1 MGENVKSD
9 DMKVKVDVLYLGTG
23 LSSENMRGIKIDDKK
38 VYELREIKIRRQ
50 LEVYRDDY
58 KVFEYK
64 RSIRSRL
71 YGLGAIKCHDCI
83 VGGFGN
89 IRRQ

>member
-38 VYELREIKIRRQ
+38 VYELREIKIRRR
-50 LEVYRDDY
+50 LKVYRDDY
-58 KVFEYK
+58 KV
-64 RSIRSRL
+64 
-71 YGLGAIKCHDCI
+71 
-83 VGGFGN
+83 
-89 IRRQ
+89 

>member
-1 MGENVKSD
+1 MPKPAPRAGFGSPSGNGENVKLD

-38 VYELREIKIRRQ
+38 VYELREIKIRRR

-71 YGLGAIKCHDCI
+71 
-83 VGGFGN
+83 
-89 IRRQ
+89 